1 MRFVWKDGRKAM
13 VDFTICI
20 RVKETL
26 SEDWSECFDGLS
38 ITQDED
44 GKTILM
50 GTLPDQS
57 ALRGILGKLW
67 DLNLTILSFS
77 FVESK

>member
-1 MRFVWKDGRKAM
+1 M

-20 RVKETL
+20 RVKGAL
-26 SEDWSECFDGLS
+26 SEDWSDWLDGLLV
-38 ITQDED
+38 TPDET
-44 GKTILM
+44 GNTILM
-50 GTLPDQS
+50 GSIPDQS

-77 FVESK
+77 FVNSK